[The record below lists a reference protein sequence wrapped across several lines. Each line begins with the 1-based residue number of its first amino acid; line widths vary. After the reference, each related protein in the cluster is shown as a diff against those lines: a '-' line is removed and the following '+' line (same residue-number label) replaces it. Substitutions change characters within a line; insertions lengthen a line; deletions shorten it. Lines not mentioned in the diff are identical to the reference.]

1 MTRVEFFFNVDDKL
15 AKTAE
20 LCEKAVNKGRQLMI
34 FTQGEAVNN
43 VLQQMLWQQSATS
56 FLASAKADEAISES
70 SAIVL
75 TDNGDN
81 LVHDDILINL
91 QAEHPPF
98 FSRFRYLVELVG
110 NDEADK
116 AAARTRFRFYRDRG
130 YEIKSTNT
138 VERK

>member
-34 FTQGEAVNN
+34 FTQGEAVHNA
-43 VLQQMLWQQSATS
+43 LQQMLWQQSTTS

-138 VERK
+138 VESK

>member
-43 VLQQMLWQQSATS
+43 ALQQMLWQQSATS

-130 YEIKSTNT
+130 YEIKSTNM
-138 VERK
+138 VESK

>member
-43 VLQQMLWQQSATS
+43 ALQQMLWQQSATS
-56 FLASAKADEAISES
+56 FLTSAKADEAISES

-130 YEIKSTNT
+130 YEIKSTNM
-138 VERK
+138 VESK

>member
-1 MTRVEFFFNVDDKL
+1 MTRVEFFFNGDDKL

-138 VERK
+138 VESK

>member
-1 MTRVEFFFNVDDKL
+1 MTRVEFFFNVYNKL

-20 LCEKAVNKGRQLMI
+20 LCEKAANKGRQLMI

-138 VERK
+138 VESK